1 MFVFVP
7 MKIISWNV
15 QGLNGVQVMQEIKIL
30 TRIHKPNMIFLLE
43 TMVNETNL
51 LRILPTFGFGHFDYV
66 LPHNHSGDIVVLW
79 NNGDIHASIL
89 SKEHRAIHMLVFY
102 NSIQKLLVI
111 SGIMLQLNFVRKKRF
126 GHIYLN
132 LTLL

>member
-1 MFVFVP
+1 VKTHQP
-7 MKIISWNV
+7 D
-15 QGLNGVQVMQEIKIL
+15 LL
-30 TRIHKPNMIFLLE
+30 FLLE
-43 TMVNETNL
+43 TMVSEANTK
-51 LRILPTFGFGHFDYV
+51 RIIHTLGFGNFDHM
-66 LPHNHSGDIVVLW
+66 LPINHMGGIWVLW
-79 NNGDIHASIL
+79 NNVNIMANVL
-89 SKEHRAIHMLVFY
+89 LKEHRAIHMLVFY